1 MAMKNMSFGKL
12 MGIFGGFLVVI
23 LIGAVAFMKMSQ
35 TNGRPSVVTKT
46 YAPAQT
52 QTAPNDPAA
61 LGQQAIQA
69 PTQAALPQQQT
80 MTVASESNPT
90 AQATPGLGTQAVYP
104 EGAQQDMP
112 RRLASIDSQLA
123 SIQSRLAA
131 VEAKREPAQVSTS
144 SGHTTSTRAA
154 RRVNHAQSSSKAAAA
169 SKRTSEPRRL
179 SPQPQEVKALAV
191 VGNRAW
197 VRGADGAEDSVTA
210 GDPLPTPRPRVHS
223 VDATNG
229 VVIMSAV
236 AD

>member
-12 MGIFGGFLVVI
+12 LGIFGGFLVVI
-23 LIGAVAFMKMSQ
+23 LIGAVVFMKMSQ
-35 TNGRPSVVTKT
+35 TKAGPSIVTKT
-46 YAPAQT
+46 YAPAQA
-52 QTAPNDPAA
+52 QTVPNDPAV

-69 PTQAALPQQQT
+69 PTQAALSPQQT
-80 MTVASESNPT
+80 ITPAAESNPT
-90 AQATPGLGTQAVYP
+90 AQATQGLGTQAVYP
-104 EGAQQDMP
+104 EASQQDMP

-131 VEAKREPAQVSTS
+131 VEAKRESAQTSPS
-144 SGHTTSTRAA
+144 SGHTKPPRAA
-154 RRVNHAQSSSKAAAA
+154 RRVSHAQSSSKAAEA

-210 GDPLPTPRPRVHS
+210 GDPLPIARPRVHS
-223 VDATNG
+223 VDAANG
-229 VVIMSAV
+229 VVIMSSV